1 MKSPSDHIVRVD
13 NNSITGEPNA
23 ENGSKAPLLPPPVD
37 LTQTLDRY
45 FGYTEFRQN
54 QELIIRH
61 ILSKKDAVV
70 LMPTGGGKSICYQL
84 PALVLAGTA
93 IVISPLIALMKDQ
106 VDSLKQNGIQAAY
119 LNSSQS
125 ISEQTEILNQL
136 WSGSIKLLYIAP
148 ERLFGDSNFIHSLS
162 RITISLF
169 AIDEAHCI
177 SQWGHD
183 FRPEYLFLGQLK
195 QRYPS
200 IPVIALTATADN
212 LTRRDIIEK
221 LGLKEFRLFET
232 SFNRPNIYYY
242 IWPKRDYYDQLIEYL
257 LKRRDISGII
267 YCLSRSSTETLAADL
282 QKAGFAAAAYHAGL
296 DRKTRE
302 ERQEQFLKDEVRIM
316 VATIAF
322 GMGINK
328 SNVRFVIHADLPKN
342 IEGYYQE
349 TGRAGRDGL
358 QSDAILFYSAGD
370 VFKLKRFATV
380 EGNEEQSRIML
391 KKLDQMASFCE
402 SRECRRKFLLNYFGE
417 KTVNHC
423 GSCDSCLSEYKKF
436 DATVTVQKLLSAISR
451 LGERFGA
458 NYIIDFLRGS
468 KSVKDDHHLLKTFAI
483 GQEHSKEEWKS
494 FIRQAIDMGLLTQT
508 SGEYPVLKLNSN
520 SWQVLRGLSHVEL
533 FEPSVKQVKASSVDD
548 EESGELFRSFK
559 SARQYLASTEGIP
572 PHNIFADSTLLE
584 LARLSPASL
593 QQMADIQ
600 GFSEVKLRKYG
611 PHFLDLITKNK
622 ENDARN
628 TQALNKISRR
638 KHERAGDTKT
648 ITLELFKEGKSVEDI
663 SQERQ
668 LVRSTIEGHLAHF
681 VRVGMLEAQA
691 LLPKQKISSIIE
703 AVKEIGGTSAMPIK
717 EKLGDDY
724 SFAEIRVVINYWLWM
739 KENNIEV

>member
-1 MKSPSDHIVRVD
+1 MTFPNHSINPD
-13 NNSITGEPNA
+13 NNPVACQLNA
-23 ENGSKAPLLPPPVD
+23 ENAGATGMPAIADS
-37 LTQTLDRY
+37 LTQMLDRY
-45 FGYTEFRQN
+45 FGYREFRQN
-54 QELIIRH
+54 QESIIRH
-61 ILSKKDAVV
+61 IISGKDAVV

-84 PALVLAGTA
+84 PALVLPGTA

-106 VDSLKQNGIQAAY
+106 VDGLKQNGIQAAY

-125 ISEQTEILNQL
+125 TSEQTEILTQL

-148 ERLFGDSNFIHSLS
+148 ERLFGDSNFILSLS
-162 RITISLF
+162 RLRISLF

-195 QRYPS
+195 QRYPE

-212 LTRRDIIEK
+212 LTRRDIIDK
-221 LGLKEFRLFET
+221 LALRDFRLFET

-242 IWPKRDYYDQLIEYL
+242 IWPKRDYYEQLLEYL
-257 LKRRDISGII
+257 LKRKDLSGII
-267 YCLSRSSTETLAADL
+267 YCLSRTSTETLAADL

-302 ERQEQFLKDEVRIM
+302 ERQDKFLKDELRII

-402 SRECRRKFLLNYFGE
+402 SHECRRKFLLNYFGE

-423 GSCDSCLSEYKKF
+423 GSCDACLSEYKKF
-436 DATVTVQKLLSAISR
+436 NATVSVQKLLSAVSR
-451 LGERFGA
+451 LGERFGT

-468 KSVKDDHHLLKTFAI
+468 KSVKDEHHLLKTFAI
-483 GQEHSKEEWKS
+483 GQEHSKEEWKAL
-494 FIRQAIDMGLLTQT
+494 IRQVLEQGLLTQT

-520 SWQVLRGLSHVEL
+520 SWQVLRGLLQVEL
-533 FEPSVKQVKASSVDD
+533 FEPAVKQAEASLTEDEKSDD
-548 EESGELFRSFK
+548 LFRIFK
-559 SARQYLASTEGIP
+559 SARQYLASTENIP

-584 LARLSPASL
+584 LARGLPGTL
-593 QQMADIQ
+593 EEMAGIQ
-600 GFSEVKLRKYG
+600 GFSEVKLSKYG
-611 PHFLDLITKNK
+611 PHFLELIKKNK
-622 ENDARN
+622 AKKETGDS
-628 TQALNKISRR
+628 NKTPRR
-638 KHERAGDTKT
+638 KQERTADTKA
-648 ITLELFKEGKSVEDI
+648 ITLALFKEGKSVEEI
-663 SQERQ
+663 SVERQ

-681 VRVGMLEAQA
+681 VRIGMLDAHA
-691 LLPKQKISSIIE
+691 LLPRQKISSILE
-703 AVKEIGGTSAMPIK
+703 AVKEIGGTTAMPIK

-724 SFAEIRVVINYWLWM
+724 SFAEIRVVLNYSLWM

>member
-1 MKSPSDHIVRVD
+1 MKSPSDHTVKPDSNPV
-13 NNSITGEPNA
+13 A
-23 ENGSKAPLLPPPVD
+23 GSLETERSTTHVPPTMEA
-37 LTQTLDRY
+37 LTQMLERY
-45 FGYTEFRQN
+45 FGYREFRQH
-54 QELIIRH
+54 QESIIRH
-61 ILSKKDAVV
+61 IISKKDAVV

-84 PALVLAGTA
+84 PALILPGTA

-106 VDSLKQNGIQAAY
+106 VDSLKQNGIAAAY

-125 ISEQTEILNQL
+125 SSEQTEILNQL

-148 ERLFGDSNFIHSLS
+148 ERLFGDSNFIVSLN
-162 RITISLF
+162 RLQISLF

-195 QRYPS
+195 QKYPS
-200 IPVIALTATADN
+200 VPLIALTATADN

-221 LGLKEFRLFET
+221 LALRNYRLFET

-257 LKRRDISGII
+257 EKRKDVSGII
-267 YCLSRSSTETLAADL
+267 YCLSRASTETLAADL

-296 DRKTRE
+296 DRRMRE
-302 ERQEQFLKDEVRIM
+302 ERQEQFLKDELRIM

-358 QSDAILFYSAGD
+358 QSDAILFYSASD

-436 DATVTVQKLLSAISR
+436 NATVTVQKLLSAVSR

-468 KSVKDDHHLLKTFAI
+468 KSVKDEHHLLKTFAI
-483 GQEHSKEEWKS
+483 GREHSKEEWKS
-494 FIRQAIDMGLLTQT
+494 FIRQAVDMGLLTQT
-508 SGEYPVLKLNSN
+508 AGEYPVLKLNNN
-520 SWQVLRGLSHVEL
+520 SWPILRGQSQVEL
-533 FEPSVKQVKASSVDD
+533 FGPAGKQAEASLRGDD
-548 EESGELFRSFK
+548 DGGELFQLFK
-559 SARQYLASTEGIP
+559 SARQYLASTENIP

-584 LARLSPASL
+584 LAVRQPGTLAEMST
-593 QQMADIQ
+593 IQ

-611 PHFLDLITKNK
+611 PHFLDLIKKNNEK
-622 ENDARN
+622 KDSSGA
-628 TQALNKISRR
+628 NKNLRR
-638 KHERAGDTKT
+638 KHERTGDTKM
-648 ITLELFKEGKSVEDI
+648 ITLGLFNEGKTAEEISV
-663 SQERQ
+663 QRQ
-668 LVRSTIEGHLAHF
+668 LVQSTIEGHLAHF
-681 VRVGMLEAQA
+681 VRVGMLDAHR
-691 LLPKQKISSIIE
+691 LLPKQKISSILE
-703 AVKEIGGTSAMPIK
+703 AVKEIGGTTAMPIK
-717 EKLGDDY
+717 DKLGDDY
-724 SFAEIRVVINYWLWM
+724 SFAEIRVVLNYWQWM